1 MDNWGKS
8 APIRNWYPHP
18 IGASFDSRDRQ
29 EAILSLVEI
38 QGEKARESES
48 QWRQKKRCHRGN
60 GTSSERNE
68 ARRTTVVAPES
79 SRSSLRNSGLAS
91 ESQEAIRTALLSQ
104 RAHCILSIWRANY
117 CRGVLTAL
125 NRRDEGIWS
134 QIRDTWMSLGI
145 DWTG

>member
-38 QGEKARESES
+38 QGEKARES

-68 ARRTTVVAPES
+68 ARRTTIVAPES

-91 ESQEAIRTALLSQ
+91 ESQEATALLS
-104 RAHCILSIWRANY
+104 CPKEP
-117 CRGVLTAL
+117 TAL
-125 NRRDEGIWS
+125 LAFGVPIIAEVY
-134 QIRDTWMSLGI
+134 QQPL
-145 DWTG
+145 TGVMRASGVN